1 MLEVGNGGMTI
12 EEEKTHFAL
21 WAFAKSP
28 LIMGN
33 DLTNIRDKSLEILKN
48 TEIIAIN

>member
-21 WAFAKSP
+21 WCIAKSP
-28 LIMGN
+28 LIIGT
-33 DLTNIRDKSLEILKN
+33 DLTNIRKESL
-48 TEIIAIN
+48 